1 MGFNDLGLSK
11 VVLNY
16 LNSCVGVFCF
26 NLLGADNGFSWRIG
40 SQALFGGDSL
50 RFDANCLKCGF
61 LLFIL
66 FAEAFG
72 LEFLLLLVSLLSGKD
87 AFRNLK
93 RLLKQIEVELGEH
106 FGGRR

>member
-1 MGFNDLGLSK
+1 M
-11 VVLNY
+11 
-16 LNSCVGVFCF
+16 GVFCF

-40 SQALFGGDSL
+40 SQALFGLFGGDSL
-50 RFDANCLKCGF
+50 RFDANYLKCGF

-93 RLLKQIEVELGEH
+93 WLLKQIEVEHGEH
-106 FGGRR
+106 FGARR